1 MTENKNK
8 KKEKFKQKL
17 GKLFN
22 IIKLNNGSV
31 TQKLA
36 EFCIE
41 EGITER
47 AMRDNYLRLLLL
59 SGRINKQELG
69 DYAQKFRGI

>member
-1 MTENKNK
+1 MT
-8 KKEKFKQKL
+8 KKEEKFIQRL

-22 IIKLNNGSV
+22 TIKLNNGSM

-36 EFCIE
+36 EFCIQ
-41 EGITER
+41 EGISER

-59 SGRINKQELG
+59 SGRITKEELG